1 MNAFT
6 FYNPTK
12 VFFGQ
17 GMASNIHTEL
27 EQYGKTVLLTYGGG
41 SIKHNGI
48 YSTIQAELQAAGKNV
63 IEFSGIMSNPR
74 MDKVLE
80 GVSLC
85 KKHNIDFIL
94 AVGGGSTIDCS
105 KIIAAATMLDNPT
118 DFWDLY
124 MTQRLPVTKALPLG
138 AVLTMSATGSEMNSR
153 AVITNTDTHQKLGAR
168 GDALFPKFSI
178 LDPTYTYS
186 LPKEQMIYG
195 IVDMLSHLMEQY
207 FSEPDET
214 NLTDDLIEATFKSIM
229 KNAAIAIENPE
240 DYVARSNLMWG
251 ATLGLN
257 GIFELGKGMDWT
269 SHQIEHTL
277 SAFYDIPH
285 GAGLAIIHPMML
297 NYIYKDHLA
306 RFVQFAK
313 NIWNIDSTDKTEEEL
328 ALVGINALRDYFKS
342 IGAPTT
348 LNEVHIPESAIP
360 EMAATTRRF
369 KTTYTDFTIT
379 DIENIMRSALY

>member
-17 GMASNIHTEL
+17 GMASHIHTEL
-27 EQYGKTVLLTYGGG
+27 AQYGQTVLLTYGGG
-41 SIKHNGI
+41 SIKRNGI
-48 YSTIQAELQAAGKNV
+48 YDKIQSELKAAGKTV
-63 IEFSGIMSNPR
+63 IELSGIMSNPR
-74 MDKVLE
+74 IEKVLE
-80 GVSLC
+80 GVALC
-85 KKHNIDFIL
+85 TKYNVDFIL

-105 KIIAAATMLDNPT
+105 KIIAAAALLDNPV
-118 DFWDLY
+118 DFWTLY
-124 MTQRLPVTKALPLG
+124 MEQRLPVTNALPLG

-153 AVITNTDTHQKLGAR
+153 AVITNTETHQKIGGR
-168 GDALFPKFSI
+168 GDALFPKFAV

-186 LPKEQMIYG
+186 LPKSQMIYG

-207 FSEPDET
+207 FSEPDES

-229 KNAAIAIENPE
+229 KNATIAIKNPE

-269 SHQIEHTL
+269 AHQIEHTL

-285 GAGLAIIHPMML
+285 GAGLAIVHPMTL
-297 NYIYKDHLA
+297 KYIYKDHLP

-313 NIWNIDSTDKTEEEL
+313 NIWNIDSTGKTDNEIAL
-328 ALVGINALRDYFKS
+328 AGIEALRAYFKS

-348 LNEVHIPESAIP
+348 LSEVHIPESAIP
-360 EMAATTRRF
+360 EMAAVTRRL
-369 KTTYTDFTIT
+369 KTTYTEFTVQ
-379 DIENIMRSALY
+379 DIENIMRSAL